1 MAWAPCPTLKGLFY
15 LQAWNSKF
23 SLRAAWVVA
32 DADSPNRIGYS
43 VVPSVVSEK
52 FNDICYE
59 KPGWDCNLVIKCL
72 PSMLE
77 ALGSAD
83 PRLY

>member
-1 MAWAPCPTLKGLFY
+1 M
-15 LQAWNSKF
+15 
-23 SLRAAWVVA
+23 A

-59 KPGWDCNLVIKCL
+59 KPGWDCNLVINCP

-83 PRLY
+83 PQLY